1 MSGSLFVISAPSGAG
16 KTSLVH
22 ALLNINP
29 QIDLSVS
36 FTTRQPRPGEI
47 NGKDYHFVSR
57 KQFVEMADRNEFLE
71 SAEVYGNL
79 YGTSQSWISQ
89 EIAKGFDILLEI
101 DWQGAR
107 QVRTL
112 FPDCISVF
120 VLPPSLQALENRLKG
135 RGKDKGDVIERRL
148 AAAHEDVSHAAE
160 FDYVIINDDLDEA
173 LKELNA
179 IVLSARLRSVC
190 QMARHSALIH
200 QLLHSE
206 N

>member
-22 ALLNINP
+22 SLLNLNP
-29 QIDLSVS
+29 QIGLSVS

-57 KQFVEMADRNEFLE
+57 ERFVEMAARDEFLE

-79 YGTSQSWISQ
+79 YATSQSWISQ
-89 EIAKGFDILLEI
+89 EIAKGHDILLEI

-107 QVRTL
+107 QVRKL

-135 RGKDKGDVIERRL
+135 RGKDKGDVIAQRL
-148 AAAHEDVSHAAE
+148 AAAHEDVSHAVE
-160 FDYVIINDDLDEA
+160 FDYVIINDDLNEA
-173 LKELNA
+173 LQELNA
-179 IVLSARLRSVC
+179 VVLAARLRSTC